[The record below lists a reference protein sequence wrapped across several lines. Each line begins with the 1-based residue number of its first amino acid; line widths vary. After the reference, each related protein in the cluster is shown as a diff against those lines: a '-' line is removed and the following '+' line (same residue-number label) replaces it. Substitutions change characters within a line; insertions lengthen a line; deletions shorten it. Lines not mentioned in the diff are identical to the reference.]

1 MENINDVKNR
11 IKNKSNKSIKK
22 NEKVVKPNKFKFF
35 AFKFFVVLLVFCF
48 ASLACTKDLKLKNM
62 IYNKVYN
69 TNFSFSYFKNIYNK
83 YVGNIIPFQNI
94 FEDKKV
100 FNEKLKYKSISKY
113 NKGIKL
119 TLNDNYAIPIIK
131 GGIVIFSG
139 EKEGLGKTI
148 IIQQSDGIDVWYS
161 NLANTTMKLYDYVE
175 DNAVVGEAKN
185 NELYLIFQKDG
196 VEIDSS
202 EVLKQN

>member
-22 NEKVVKPNKFKFF
+22 NEKEIKPNKFKFF

-48 ASLACTKDLKLKNM
+48 ASLACTKDVKLKNI

-94 FEDKKV
+94 FEDKKYLMKNLNINL
-100 FNEKLKYKSISKY
+100 FLNT
-113 NKGIKL
+113 IK
-119 TLNDNYAIPIIK
+119 
-131 GGIVIFSG
+131 V
-139 EKEGLGKTI
+139 
-148 IIQQSDGIDVWYS
+148 S
-161 NLANTTMKLYDYVE
+161 N
-175 DNAVVGEAKN
+175 
-185 NELYLIFQKDG
+185 
-196 VEIDSS
+196 
-202 EVLKQN
+202 